1 MYMYVGMVYLYFF
14 FGFRMSFIF
23 WILFINSYSFV
34 NIFLDGICIFLIY
47 LMGEWMSVERGSLF
61 IIMDFIYN
69 YKVYIFFVDL
79 NNFIIDYYNFICLIK
94 VNVNCFII
102 R

>member
-1 MYMYVGMVYLYFF
+1 
-14 FGFRMSFIF
+14 
-23 WILFINSYSFV
+23 
-34 NIFLDGICIFLIY
+34 
-47 LMGEWMSVERGSLF
+47 MGEWMSVERGSLF

-79 NNFIIDYYNFICLIK
+79 NNFIIDYYNFICLIE